1 VPATSIRNL
10 TGTSGPHGACT
21 FTLLPRI
28 ARSSV
33 LTRIPGLVTSL
44 RLPLWTSASIR
55 SDGHQVTAS
64 VKSNVTLPLVTCTC
78 MRLGTIHGPSRRA
91 VPAWQSM
98 RTTSFGFTAGAP
110 AGDSGAAGRSETS
123 AASSP

>member
-1 VPATSIRNL
+1 M
-10 TGTSGPHGACT
+10 
-21 FTLLPRI
+21 
-28 ARSSV
+28 